1 MKTGRRIANPTAKA
15 LAGTFRADRHA
26 DITEIGTPAKSAP
39 IPPRYLT
46 KEARSVWR
54 EELDRVT
61 ACGITDADSSLFARY
76 CTMEALY
83 RDQISAGELP
93 KAALLTE
100 LRRMAE
106 LLGIAGLRSRLA
118 RVGTADKPT
127 ASPFTVRPKVR

>member
-1 MKTGRRIANPTAKA
+1 MRTGRRIANPAAKA

-26 DITEIGTPAKSAP
+26 DIVEIATPAKSAP
-39 IPPRYLT
+39 TQPRYLT
-46 KEARSVWR
+46 KEAKLVWR
-54 EELDRVT
+54 EEVDRVA

-76 CTMEALY
+76 CTMEAVY
-83 RDQISAGELP
+83 RTQIAAGELP

-118 RVGTADKPT
+118 RAGGTEAPKS
-127 ASPFTVRPKVR
+127 SPFTVRPH

>member
-1 MKTGRRIANPTAKA
+1 M
-15 LAGTFRADRHA
+15 
-26 DITEIGTPAKSAP
+26 
-39 IPPRYLT
+39 T
-46 KEARSVWR
+46 KEARAVWR
-54 EELDRVT
+54 EEVDRVT

-76 CTMEALY
+76 CTMEAFY

-93 KAALLTE
+93 KAAILTE

-127 ASPFTVRPKVR
+127 ATPFTVRPK